1 MTEEDDDPG
10 DLGGL
15 RERVRVNRGTVSRV
29 RAAMALIVASER
41 QRRRAESLMHGWRL
55 NRAGLDE
62 AARALGTTPLSDEE
76 WYAIEDGRG
85 AGRNVVTA
93 SDAL

>member
-1 MTEEDDDPG
+1 MTEEEDVPG
-10 DLGGL
+10 DSGGL
-15 RERVRVNRGTVSRV
+15 RERVRVNRGSVNRV
-29 RAAMALIVASER
+29 RAAMVVIVASER

-76 WYAIEDGRG
+76 WCAIEDGRG
-85 AGRNVVTA
+85 AGR
-93 SDAL
+93 DG